1 MFGADF
7 YLLTALVFVAA
18 NIGNFMPSEAR
29 FLRPFISTGAFCMLY
44 LVWDTFLID
53 FDWSV
58 PSLVN

>member
-18 NIGNFMPSEAR
+18 NVANFMPSESQ
-29 FLRPFISTGAFCMLY
+29 FFRPFVSTGVFCMLY

-58 PSLVN
+58 PTMVN